1 MALTTAEGLTDWAA
15 GTARA
20 GFRRRNW
27 PVVRRLAAA
36 TVTLLLVGLPAEHV
50 AGSPGLATAC
60 WAGAAVT
67 GAAMLVWFVDRRRF
81 VERTPAPRSL

>member
-36 TVTLLLVGLPAEHV
+36 TVTLLLVGLRSEYV
-50 AGSPGLATAC
+50 AGPPGLATVC
-60 WAGAAVT
+60 WVGAAVAGT
-67 GAAMLVWFVDRRRF
+67 AMLVWFFDRRRF
-81 VERTPAPRSL
+81 VEQTPALRP

>member
-1 MALTTAEGLTDWAA
+1 MALTTAEGLADWAA

-60 WAGAAVT
+60 WAGAAVAGT
-67 GAAMLVWFVDRRRF
+67 AMLVWFVDRRRF
-81 VERTPAPRSL
+81 VEKTPVPRP

>member
-1 MALTTAEGLTDWAA
+1 MALTTAEGLADWAA

-36 TVTLLLVGLPAEHV
+36 TVTLLLAGLLAEYF
-50 AGSPGLATAC
+50 AGSPGLAVAC

-81 VERTPAPRSL
+81 VERTPAPR